1 MFSVLNKGLHDKD
14 VSCEQLE
21 STVVSEQG
29 SKHPNSCATVIITN
43 ILSLLKDI
51 IT

>member
-14 VSCEQLE
+14 VSREQLE

-29 SKHPNSCATVIITN
+29 LKHSTRA
-43 ILSLLKDI
+43 LR
-51 IT
+51 

>member
-14 VSCEQLE
+14 VSREQLE

-29 SKHPNSCATVIITN
+29 SKHPTRT
-43 ILSLLKDI
+43 LR
-51 IT
+51 